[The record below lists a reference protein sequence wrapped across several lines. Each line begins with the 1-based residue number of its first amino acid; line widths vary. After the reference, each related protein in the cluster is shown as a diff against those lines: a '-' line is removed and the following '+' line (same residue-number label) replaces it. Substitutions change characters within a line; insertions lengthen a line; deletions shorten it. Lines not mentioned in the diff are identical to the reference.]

1 MNWNG
6 KVKIVTV
13 NTKERKEGGNG
24 MEAEDLTRWI
34 EKYEKHE
41 QRRKKK
47 RRKNCTEMEEIA
59 RGWTIKREDLWTCNG
74 ISRRGK
80 KEEEKT
86 EGKEMEEQIE
96 KGRRECFNGEKMGM
110 DDPMKKNEIE
120 H

>member
-24 MEAEDLTRWI
+24 MEAGE
-34 EKYEKHE
+34 
-41 QRRKKK
+41 
-47 RRKNCTEMEEIA
+47 
-59 RGWTIKREDLWTCNG
+59 GWTCNG